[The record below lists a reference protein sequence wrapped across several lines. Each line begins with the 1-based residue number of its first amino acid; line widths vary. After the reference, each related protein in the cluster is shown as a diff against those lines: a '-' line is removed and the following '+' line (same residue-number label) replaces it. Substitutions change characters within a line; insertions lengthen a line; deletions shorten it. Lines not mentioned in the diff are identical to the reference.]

1 MYKMFVMKEGT
12 PISAIMT
19 RNVVTVNKT
28 DPLERAEQ
36 YFKKKHIRHIPVL
49 QNNKIAGMLS
59 YNDLL
64 RISFADS
71 YSLADD
77 FTSDSVY
84 DMFSID
90 QVMVRNVI
98 GISPDTTVRQ
108 AAKIFAEK
116 EFHALP
122 VLEGE
127 ELVGILTTTDII
139 NFLLDQYE

>member
-1 MYKMFVMKEGT
+1 MLVMKEGT

-19 RNVVTVNKT
+19 TNVVTVEVT

-49 QNNKIAGMLS
+49 EKGRIAGMLS

-84 DMFSID
+84 DMFSIE
-90 QVMVRNVI
+90 QVMVRNLTCVE
-98 GISPDTTVRQ
+98 PNMTVRQ
-108 AAKIFAEK
+108 VSKIFAEK

-122 VLEGE
+122 VLENDQ
-127 ELVGILTTTDII
+127 LVGIITTTDVI
-139 NFLLDQYE
+139 NFLLDLYE